1 MNDRIARLQE
11 KMKSQ
16 KIDCLALNPGPSLT
30 YLSGLHFHLMERPV
44 LAFFTAQGRL
54 GIVLPALEMA
64 KLAEIPLKFEAF
76 PYGDDP
82 ATWASAFTKAFDV
95 LNLHGSSIAIEPIR
109 LRVLELRY
117 LEAAG
122 KGEKLTD
129 GSGLLGSLRM
139 VKDVEEMAKMR
150 EAAVIAQNALL
161 ETLKNVKIGMSEKE
175 ITSELVTQ
183 LFKAGS
189 DVELPFQPIVSSGPN
204 SANPHAVP
212 SERRLQE
219 GDLLLFDW
227 GAAKDGYFSDITR
240 TFIIGKVDAE
250 LIKIGEIV
258 LRANEAGRTSGRAG
272 MCAGEVDLAVRRVI
286 EAAGYGA
293 QFIHRTGHGLGIEAH
308 EEPYIYGGNDLVLT
322 PGMTFTIEPGIYL
335 PGRGGVRIEDDVV
348 VTCIGLESLTN
359 LPRQVLPL
367 EGFTNL

>member
-1 MNDRIARLQE
+1 MKDRIARLQE
-11 KMKSQ
+11 EMKSQ

-44 LAFFTAQGRL
+44 VAFFTAEGRA

-76 PYGDDP
+76 AYGDDP
-82 ATWASAFTKAFDV
+82 ATWASAYTKAFDA
-95 LNLHGSSIAIEPIR
+95 LKLHGSSMAIEPIR

-117 LEAAG
+117 LEVAG
-122 KGEKLTD
+122 KGVKLMD
-129 GSGLLGSLRM
+129 DSGLLGALRL
-139 VKDVEEMAKMR
+139 VKDAGEIAKMR
-150 EAAVIAQNALL
+150 GAAVIAQNALL
-161 ETLKNVKIGMSEKE
+161 ETLKIIKLGMSEKE
-175 ITSELVTQ
+175 IASELVIQ

-204 SANPHAVP
+204 SSNPHAAP
-212 SERRLQE
+212 SERKLQE

-240 TFIIGKVDAE
+240 TFTIGKVDPE
-250 LIKIGEIV
+250 LIQIGEIV
-258 LRANEAGRTSGRAG
+258 LRANEAGRKSGWVG
-272 MCAGEVDLAVRRVI
+272 MSAGEVDLATRNVI

-308 EEPYIYGGNDLVLT
+308 EEPYIYAENDLGLT

-335 PGRGGVRIEDDVV
+335 SGRGGVRIEDNVV
-348 VTCIGLESLTN
+348 VTDSGLVSLTDM
-359 LPRQVLPL
+359 PRQVLPL